1 MVLYELICITRSSL
15 PEATLREIAKT
26 AGSQVVQNGG
36 VVRSV
41 ANWGVRPLP
50 KPVKKYQATYD
61 DGNYMVMKFDTNR
74 ASPPCV
80 WRTKTNQTAR
90 VQKDVSLTIK
100 LDPRVLRHS
109 IVKLG
114 DKLDALQ

>member
-36 VVRSV
+36 VVRS
-41 ANWGVRPLP
+41 
-50 KPVKKYQATYD
+50 PVKKYQATYD
-61 DGNYMVMKFDTNR
+61 DGNYMIMKFDTN
-74 ASPPCV
+74 P
-80 WRTKTNQTAR
+80 R

-114 DKLDALQ
+114 DKLDELH